1 MKYYKILLYTL
12 ILVPFCSFA
21 NWRTEDALLKC
32 YTRDNI
38 APLSLHAISGKI
50 LATVKSGENEFDDII
65 VELDKWYP
73 GARYYKYIKH
83 KGKSPIFSFVSDVKL
98 PYAKAEGK
106 ATSTTVK
113 TEDGLYMLWKY
124 GDTLYVAKFIY
135 SEMAFVK
142 VKEIPLYLG
151 KYRINSLYAETV
163 DGGYRLWFGQQNGY
177 SSKVPGD
184 DRKGDYFPYD
194 GSGRYRGSFPYVGLF
209 YVDLDANFNIVSE
222 PEMASDADA
231 EVLMTYCNIT
241 GVAYGDNISGL
252 VVGSHFGGLYYYG
265 GSVPMKKK
273 YLVGEDGNALRHPGI
288 WANPVS
294 YPSQKGMQSDL
305 IATCEGGIYYYRFT
319 GKFTEEGN
327 PIYDEPEYLLEDNPT
342 LYGGSLA
349 VPTVADWDNDG
360 KLDII
365 AGNSQGF
372 LYFFKNM
379 GTNADPKFTVQKSL
393 CANGNVIHVQPGYKE
408 DIQGPQEARWGYLCP
423 KVFDWNGDGKLDI
436 ITNDSRSRH
445 MVYIGTSGPVTD
457 RLESEHPLYVND
469 LDLKG
474 TWRCRPGISQMD
486 GYIAYITLD
495 DDNELHLYSR
505 IDDYNLQDRGKLFLE
520 DGSLISASKAESG
533 GTGRLK
539 IEIVDWDGDGIK
551 DLILGTCKHH
561 HIPNNQKGL
570 PGMWHEKNK
579 QWSSDKPKYS
589 KESLNLKTPVYFD
602 SAPDFNPGA
611 TVLFMKNVGDNEKPV
626 YAYPVQ
632 LKYKD
637 EIIKLG
643 QHSLGVESVFLGEI
657 TDGLPNLLIG
667 DERGHFYLLERKDLS
682 W

>member
-1 MKYYKILLYTL
+1 MKKL
-12 ILVPFCSFA
+12 IVLIFSICGSIFSLQA
-21 NWRTEDALLKC
+21 NWQVEECLLNC
-32 YTRDNI
+32 YSKG
-38 APLSLHAISGKI
+38 AGPMSLHSISGKV
-50 LATVKSGENEFDDII
+50 LATVHTEGSEFNDII
-65 VELDKWYP
+65 IELDKWYP
-73 GARYYKYIKH
+73 GARYYKYVRHENKI
-83 KGKSPIFSFVSDVKL
+83 PVFAYVADVTL
-98 PYAKAEGK
+98 PYKTPAEGK
-106 ATSTTVK
+106 ATSTSINDGNDVVMCWLANGKLQFAKYDSK
-113 TEDGLYMLWKY
+113 TYTFYTFKEVPFNLNKY
-124 GDTLYVAKFIY
+124 YV
-135 SEMAFVK
+135 
-142 VKEIPLYLG
+142 
-151 KYRINSLYAETV
+151 NSLFLEKIHS
-163 DGGYRLWFGQQNGY
+163 GYRLWFGRQNGY
-177 SSKVPGD
+177 TIKVPGD

-194 GSGRYRGSFPYVGLF
+194 GSGRYRGTFPYVGLF
-209 YVDLDANFNIVSE
+209 YVDLDENFNIDPE
-222 PEMASDADA
+222 IEMASESDA
-231 EVLMTYCNIT
+231 EVLITFCNIT
-241 GVAYGDNISGL
+241 GVSYGDNKSGL
-252 VVGSHFGGLYYYG
+252 VVGSHFGGIYYYG
-265 GSVPMKKK
+265 GSVPMEKK
-273 YLVGEDGNALRHPGI
+273 YIVGKDGNALRHPGI

-294 YPSQKGMQSDL
+294 YRSQKGMQSDL

-372 LYFFKNM
+372 LYFFKNL
-379 GTNADPKFTVQKSL
+379 GTNADPEFTVQKSL

-445 MVYIGTSGPVTD
+445 MVYIGTSGTVTD

-486 GYIAYITLD
+486 GYIAYMTLD

-505 IDDYNLQDRGKLFLE
+505 IDDYNLQDRGKLLLE
-520 DGSLISASKAESG
+520 DGTTISASRAESG

-539 IEIVDWDGDGIK
+539 IDIVDWDGDGIK

-561 HIPNNQKGL
+561 HIPNNEKGL
-570 PGMWHEKNK
+570 PGMWHKK
-579 QWSSDKPKYS
+579 DLQRSMSSVSYS
-589 KESLNLKTPVYFD
+589 KESLNMKTPIYFD

-611 TVLFMKNVGDNEKPV
+611 TVLFMKNVGDNEKPI
-626 YAYPVQ
+626 YAYPKQ

-667 DERGHFYLLERKDLS
+667 DERGHFYLLERKHLS